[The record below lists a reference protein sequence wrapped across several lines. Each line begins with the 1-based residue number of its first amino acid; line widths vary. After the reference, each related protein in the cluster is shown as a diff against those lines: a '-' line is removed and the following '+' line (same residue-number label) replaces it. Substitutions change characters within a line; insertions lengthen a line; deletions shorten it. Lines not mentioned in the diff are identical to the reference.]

1 MYKRIR
7 EQSKSRNR
15 GLQRSRFI
23 RWRREPAVNR
33 IDRPTKLTR
42 ARSLGYKPKK
52 GVVLARVR
60 IRRGGRKRPK
70 PSGGRGPKH
79 SGLVKFSPGKSH
91 QAIAEE
97 RASRKFKNMTVLN
110 SYLVGKDGVY
120 KWFEVIL
127 TKSNKKGRSQRG
139 LTSAGKKYRGLR

>member
-7 EQSKSRNR
+7 ELWKKPDKTLLRER
-15 GLQRSRFI
+15 LI
-23 RWRREPAVNR
+23 RWRRESAIER
-33 IDRPTKLTR
+33 IKRPTNLPR
-42 ARSLGYKPKK
+42 ARSLGYKAKK
-52 GVVLARVR
+52 GIIVVRVR
-60 IRRGGRKRPK
+60 VKRGGRKRPK
-70 PSGGRGPKH
+70 PSGGRKPKH
-79 SGLVKFSPGKSH
+79 AGLVKFTPAKSL

-97 RASRKFKNMTVLN
+97 RAARKYKDFEVLN

-127 TKSNKKGRSQRG
+127 KEGLQKGRAQRG